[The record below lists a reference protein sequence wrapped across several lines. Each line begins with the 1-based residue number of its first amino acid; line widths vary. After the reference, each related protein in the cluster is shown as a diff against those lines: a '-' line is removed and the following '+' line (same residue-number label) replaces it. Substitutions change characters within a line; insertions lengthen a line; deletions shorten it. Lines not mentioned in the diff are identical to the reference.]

1 MEKNYTEWVNP
12 KIYSSVSLGNK
23 SITTDEYNKIVNEIL
38 HITGEYKLSI
48 TNLENLFNQLIVDVK
63 NNIIPS

>member
-1 MEKNYTEWVNP
+1 MEKNCKEWLNP
-12 KIYSSVSLGNK
+12 NIYSLVTLGNK

>member
-1 MEKNYTEWVNP
+1 MNYKEWVNP
-12 KIYSSVSLGNK
+12 NIYSSVTLGNK
-23 SITTDEYNKIVNEIL
+23 SITTDEYNKIINEIL

-48 TNLENLFNQLIVDVK
+48 TNLESLFDQLIVDVK